1 MTASVLRRT
10 LLAAAVLC
18 AAGTVHAQAQ
28 VGHAA
33 PPLKAM
39 DATGKPVNLADFK
52 GKTVVL
58 EWVNPGCP
66 FVVKHYGSG
75 NMQAT
80 QKAAAAQGVV
90 WLSVSSTAASHK
102 DYKQPAALAGWMTEQ
117 KAAST
122 LVMDDA
128 GTAGKAWGAKTTP
141 HLFIVNPAGQVVYN
155 GAIDSKPSANPADIP
170 GATNF
175 VTQALGELQAGK
187 PVSKASTTPY
197 GCSIK
202 YAS

>member
-1 MTASVLRRT
+1 MPARFARRT
-10 LLAAAVLC
+10 LLAAATFL
-18 AAGTVHAQAQ
+18 AAGALHAQAV
-28 VGHAA
+28 VGQTA
-33 PPLKAM
+33 PALKAV
-39 DATGKPVNLADFK
+39 DASGKPVTLADFK

-80 QKAAAAQGVV
+80 QKAAVAQGVV
-90 WLSVSSTAASHK
+90 WLTVSSTAASHK
-102 DYKQPAALAGWMTEQ
+102 DHKKPAELAAWMNEQ
-117 KAAST
+117 KAATT
-122 LVMDDA
+122 LLMDDS
-128 GTAGKAWGAKTTP
+128 GTVGKAWGAKTTP

-175 VTQALGELQAGK
+175 VTQALGELKAGQA
-187 PVSKASTTPY
+187 VSKPSTTPY

>member
-1 MTASVLRRT
+1 MPRNILATAL
-10 LLAAAVLC
+10 LALAAAV
-18 AAGTVHAQAQ
+18 TTAQAAPAT
-28 VGHAA
+28 VGQRA
-33 PPLKAM
+33 PAFRAV
-39 DATGKPVNLADFK
+39 DTGGKTVALADFK
-52 GKTVVL
+52 GRHVVL

-80 QKAAAAQGVV
+80 QKAAVAQGVV
-90 WLSVSSTAASHK
+90 WLTVSSTAASHK
-102 DYKQPAALAGWMTEQ
+102 DHKKPAELAAWMNEQ

-122 LVMDDA
+122 LLMDDA
-128 GTAGKAWGAKTTP
+128 GTMGKAWGAKTTP

-175 VTQALGELQAGK
+175 VTQALGELKAGQA
-187 PVSKASTTPY
+187 VSKPSTTPY

>member
-1 MTASVLRRT
+1 MTDRLARRT
-10 LLAAAVLC
+10 LFAAAALF
-18 AAGTVHAQAQ
+18 AAGALHAQAV
-28 VGHAA
+28 VGQAA
-33 PPLKAM
+33 PALQAV
-39 DATGKPVNLADFK
+39 DASGKPVALADFK

-90 WLSVSSTAASHK
+90 WLTVSSTAASHK
-102 DYKQPAALAGWMTEQ
+102 DHKKPAELAAWMTEQ

-122 LVMDDA
+122 LLLDDA
-128 GTAGKAWGAKTTP
+128 GTVGKAWGAKTTP

-175 VTQALGELQAGK
+175 VTQALGELKAGQA
-187 PVSKASTTPY
+187 VSKPSTTPY

>member
-1 MTASVLRRT
+1 MFVRRT
-10 LLAAAVLC
+10 LLAAAALC
-18 AAGTVHAQAQ
+18 AAGVLHAQAT
-28 VGHAA
+28 VGQPA
-33 PPLKAM
+33 PALQAM
-39 DATGKPVNLADFK
+39 DANGKAVNLADFK

-80 QKAAAAQGVV
+80 QKAAADQGVV
-90 WLSVSSTAASHK
+90 WLTVSSTAANHK
-102 DYKQPAALAGWMTEQ
+102 DYKKPAELAAWMGQ
-117 KAAST
+117 HKAGST
-122 LVMDDA
+122 LLMDDA
-128 GTAGKAWGAKTTP
+128 GTVGKAWGAKVTP
-141 HLFIVNPAGQVVYN
+141 HMFIVNPAGQVVYN

-170 GATNF
+170 GATNY
-175 VTQALGELQAGK
+175 VAQALGELKAGQA
-187 PVSKASTTPY
+187 VSKASSTPY